1 MTIEQL
7 QEIMRDLHLEFDAK
21 PSLVYV
27 FYQTDDGLIN
37 NFSISVHRARQ
48 RNRQPM
54 TDAQLAALMQREY
67 PATRQGRIL
76 AVERPPQPLT
86 QWLDTHEV
94 CRRLHT
100 TSRTLRRWVSRGL
113 LHPSHTA
120 HRCYYDAAEVDDLL
134 RSNVIQ
140 DNGRLDHLGLPRKS

>member
-7 QEIMRDLHLEFDAK
+7 QEIMRDLHLEFDAT
-21 PSLVYV
+21 PTLVYV

-37 NFSISVHRARQ
+37 NFSISVQRARQ

-54 TDAQLAALMQREY
+54 TDAQLADLMQREY
-67 PATRQGRIL
+67 PATRQSRIL
-76 AVERPPQPLT
+76 AVERPSQPLT
-86 QWLDTHEV
+86 RWLDTHEV

-100 TSRTLRRWVSRGL
+100 TSRTLRRWTQQGL
-113 LHPSHTA
+113 LHPSRTSN
-120 HRCYYDAAEVDDLL
+120 RCFYDADEIDELI

-140 DNGRLDHLGLPRKS
+140 PNGRVDHQGTAGL